1 VDTPAPDSGG
11 AESEGN
17 PGTKSRETQL
27 TVKPDKKRDKS
38 PSPSDESP
46 EEGRKPIIMVSSTV
60 DGIEDLLEQ
69 IFAILSAEFTVW
81 MSYKGTV
88 PVDSKKSN
96 FENCLDAVKRCDLF
110 LGIIT
115 TSYGSGKDGAK
126 PSITHQEVRAVL
138 KRDIPRWFLAH
149 RDVELAYDL
158 IRNLGHR
165 IPSSIP
171 EINERMKK
179 LRKSGRHP
187 VIGDYRVLEMYAEV
201 IQAKKQLSE
210 RRGNWAQPFATA
222 ADGRVFVVSQFLRY
236 SRAVEDVEK
245 GPLSALRHMAREKDG
260 SK

>member
-1 VDTPAPDSGG
+1 LTAKADRTRENPPQP
-11 AESEGN
+11 AES
-17 PGTKSRETQL
+17 Q
-27 TVKPDKKRDKS
+27 
-38 PSPSDESP
+38 
-46 EEGRKPIIMVSSTV
+46 EEDRKPIIMVSSTV

-115 TSYGSGKDGAK
+115 TSYGSGRDGSE

-165 IPSSIP
+165 IPDGISAL
-171 EINERMKK
+171 NERMKK
-179 LRKSGRHP
+179 LRRGGRHP
-187 VIGDYRVLEMYAEV
+187 VIDDYRVLEMYAEV
-201 IQAKKQLSE
+201 IQAKKRLSK

-245 GPLSALRHMAREKDG
+245 GPLSALRHMDREKG
-260 SK
+260 SSK